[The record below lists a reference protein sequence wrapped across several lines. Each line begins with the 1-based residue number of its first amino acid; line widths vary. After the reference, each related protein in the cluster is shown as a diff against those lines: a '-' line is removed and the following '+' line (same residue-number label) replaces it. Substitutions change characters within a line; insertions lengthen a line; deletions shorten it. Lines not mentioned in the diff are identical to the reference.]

1 MIAKKMPKIKDII
14 IILEENP
21 ISRAYLQFF
30 ITKNLTKNKLI
41 YLKPKS
47 ILPNLLLNNITF
59 NKNNFYPLKFL
70 KNKNVKKFID
80 EIEEFFSLEKNFLTS
95 MYRYENLFEFK
106 NIFYSKNNDIN
117 SNENLNFIS
126 SFEEENFLNTGKQIL
141 KKVFLTKKNF
151 FHIHPGY
158 LPKVKGADAS
168 LHSVNLYNKF
178 GGTLFLMD
186 EKIDNGKIVF
196 RMEIDSH
203 KFLLNNISDFEADDL
218 YRIWFSFVDPAI
230 RIWTLN
236 KAYTM
241 NLSLNKYLELQ
252 QSNEIINYY
261 SFFPKKELGKVF
273 KLIFK

>member
-1 MIAKKMPKIKDII
+1 MPKIKDIT

-21 ISRAYLQFF
+21 IARAYLQFF

-70 KNKNVKKFID
+70 KNRNVKKFIE

-126 SFEEENFLNTGKQIL
+126 NFQEENFLNTGKQIL
-141 KKVFLTKKNF
+141 KKVFN
-151 FHIHPGY
+151 
-158 LPKVKGADAS
+158 
-168 LHSVNLYNKF
+168 
-178 GGTLFLMD
+178 
-186 EKIDNGKIVF
+186 
-196 RMEIDSH
+196 
-203 KFLLNNISDFEADDL
+203 
-218 YRIWFSFVDPAI
+218 
-230 RIWTLN
+230 
-236 KAYTM
+236 
-241 NLSLNKYLELQ
+241 
-252 QSNEIINYY
+252 
-261 SFFPKKELGKVF
+261 
-273 KLIFK
+273 